1 MDAKVSGWL
10 IARPIVFM
18 VGHLIDRSLIHELPM
33 LRGFAAAAAA
43 AAAADAV
50 VVALLRGQF
59 SSNANVA
66 EQGFRAI
73 GNLAA
78 TNDDNNRLLGAAGA
92 CKGE

>member
-18 VGHLIDRSLIHELPM
+18 VGHLIDRSLILVLPM
-33 LRGFAAAAAA
+33 LRGSAAAAA
-43 AAAADAV
+43 AV

-78 TNDDNNRLLGAAGA
+78 TNDDNNRLLVAAGA
-92 CKGE
+92 CKGARVNE

>member
-18 VGHLIDRSLIHELPM
+18 VGHLIDRSLILMLPM
-33 LRGFAAAAAA
+33 LRGSAAA
-43 AAAADAV
+43 AV

-78 TNDDNNRLLGAAGA
+78 TNDDNSRLLGAAGA

>member
-10 IARPIVFM
+10 IVRPIAFM
-18 VGHLIDRSLIHELPM
+18 VGHLIDRSLILMLPM
-33 LRGFAAAAAA
+33 LRGSAAAA
-43 AAAADAV
+43 AV

-78 TNDDNNRLLGAAGA
+78 TNDDNSRLLGAAGA

>member
-10 IARPIVFM
+10 IVRPIAFM
-18 VGHLIDRSLIHELPM
+18 VGHLIDRSLILVLPM
-33 LRGFAAAAAA
+33 LRGSAAAAA
-43 AAAADAV
+43 AV